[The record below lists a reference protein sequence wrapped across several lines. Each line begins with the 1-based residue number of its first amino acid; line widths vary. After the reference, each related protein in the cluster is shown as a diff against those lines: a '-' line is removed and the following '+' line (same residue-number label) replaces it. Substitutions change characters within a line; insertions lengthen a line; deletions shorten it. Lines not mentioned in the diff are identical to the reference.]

1 MHTEWEDTVCSLAQ
15 HLSQELGLLST
26 ASVEAVLQQVTLCD
40 KPDSFNFTLEADTP
54 PGDFATM
61 AVLLLPPHAVC
72 VCCNGRLKNR
82 RLETRRFMSMACGLN
97 SEQTF
102 SSCKHGNAV
111 AESASYSASGQPST
125 GRQQSPTLQYHIG
138 NI

>member
-1 MHTEWEDTVCSLAQ
+1 MV
-15 HLSQELGLLST
+15 
-26 ASVEAVLQQVTLCD
+26 
-40 KPDSFNFTLEADTP
+40 
-54 PGDFATM
+54 
-61 AVLLLPPHAVC
+61 VLLLPPHAVC

-111 AESASYSASGQPST
+111 AESASYSASGQPSA